1 MGCSDQTMLNQLLAL
16 FAGRHRGLS
25 IEEISRELGA
35 QPGAVAGMLHLLVQR
50 GRLVE
55 IGPDGGYCA
64 ACGLE
69 SHCSLLAA
77 RGKRYVLAPT
87 AAPGP
92 SIPAA
97 QST

>member
-1 MGCSDQTMLNQLLAL
+1 MLNQLLAL

-35 QPGAVAGMLHLLVQR
+35 QPGAVAGMLDLLVLR

-69 SHCSLLAA
+69 SQCSLLAA
-77 RGKRYVLAPT
+77 RGKRYVLAPVET
-87 AAPGP
+87 PHLSG
-92 SIPAA
+92 IAA
-97 QST
+97 QSA